1 MVYKKDRYESD
12 TISEIESV
20 EEVYEELDFENC
32 VLSLVKFTKCSFSTL
47 TFIKTKLIGIDW
59 YDTFRFSLTMKCYGC
74 VINFSS
80 FVNVKLKSF
89 VLEECTAHEVDFSE
103 ADMHNA
109 CCKGTDFQGSIFR
122 RSNLSGADFTGAK
135 NYTINP
141 AHNNVKKA
149 RFSLPEVLS
158 LLAETGILIA
168 DEE

>member
-1 MVYKKDRYESD
+1 MNLNVVDSILLNKLCNVTDWSYTFFKLTMIPAFDPKKDRYESD

-32 VLSLVKFTKCSFSTL
+32 DLSVVKFTKCSFSSL

-74 VINFSS
+74 VINYSS

-89 VLEECTAHEVDFSE
+89 VLEECTAHDVDFSE

-109 CCKGTDFQGSIFR
+109 CCKDTDFQGSIFR
-122 RSNLSGADFTGAK
+122 RTNLSGADFTGAK
-135 NYTINP
+135 N
-141 AHNNVKKA
+141 
-149 RFSLPEVLS
+149 
-158 LLAETGILIA
+158 
-168 DEE
+168 